1 MGVLKRE
8 GDGATPIGT
17 FALRSAHYRRDRASR
32 PNSDLP
38 INIIKAND
46 GWCDAP
52 ADRNYNR
59 PVRHPYPASAEH
71 LWREDRVY
79 DLVIVIGYNDVPR
92 RRGAG
97 SAIFIHAARP
107 GFTPTEGCIAL
118 APAALRRLV
127 AMLRRS
133 TRIVIA
139 R

>member
-1 MGVLKRE
+1 MGK
-8 GDGATPIGT
+8 
-17 FALRSAHYRRDRASR
+17 FALRAVYYRRDRTGRPASG
-32 PNSDLP
+32 LP
-38 INIIKAND
+38 IRCIGAND

-59 PVRHPYPASAEH
+59 AVRHPYPASAEH
-71 LWREDRVY
+71 LWREDRLY

-92 RRGAG
+92 LRGAG

-107 GFTPTEGCIAL
+107 DFTPTEGCIAL
-118 APAALRRLV
+118 APASLRRLA